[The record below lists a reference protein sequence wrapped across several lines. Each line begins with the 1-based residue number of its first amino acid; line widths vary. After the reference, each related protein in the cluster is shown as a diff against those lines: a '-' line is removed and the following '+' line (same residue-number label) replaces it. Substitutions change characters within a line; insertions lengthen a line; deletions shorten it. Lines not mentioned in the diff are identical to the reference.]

1 MIHLCLLSLM
11 APARCT
17 ETLMRY
23 YNLDWSKISEHMHS
37 DFWDSSRRRLRRIR
51 RSFNRLW
58 LNYIYQSL
66 LATAVV
72 FVILFLLNLEHA
84 VVIASI
90 GATAFIVFTMP
101 RNITAAPRRVIGG
114 HIIGFIC
121 GSAFAFIP
129 HSTILPAAIVY
140 SLAVGTT
147 IFLMVALDAEHPP
160 AGGTALGVAITGFS
174 IHVMVA
180 VVTSSVML
188 SLAHRFC
195 KRFLKDL
202 T

>member
-1 MIHLCLLSLM
+1 
-11 APARCT
+11 
-17 ETLMRY
+17 
-23 YNLDWSKISEHMHS
+23 MHF
-37 DFWDSSRRRLRRIR
+37 DFWDSLKRRLYRIR
-51 RSFNRLW
+51 REFKRLW
-58 LNYIYQSL
+58 KNYLYQSF
-66 LATAVV
+66 LATIVV
-72 FVILFLLNLEHA
+72 FIVLLLLNMEHA

-114 HIIGFIC
+114 HLIGLFS
-121 GSAFAFIP
+121 GSLCALIP
-129 HSTILPAAIVY
+129 HSSIFSSVIVY
-140 SLAVGTT
+140 SLAVGIS

-174 IHVMVA
+174 LNVMIA
-180 VVTSSVML
+180 VFTSSVVL
-188 SLAHRFC
+188 SLAHRFS

>member
-1 MIHLCLLSLM
+1 MHFDFL
-11 APARCT
+11 A
-17 ETLMRY
+17 
-23 YNLDWSKISEHMHS
+23 SE
-37 DFWDSSRRRLRRIR
+37 RRRLHRIR
-51 RSFNRLW
+51 RSFVRLW
-58 LNYIYQSL
+58 LNYTYQSL
-66 LATAVV
+66 LATAVI
-72 FVILFLLNLEHA
+72 FIILLLLNLEHA

-129 HSTILPAAIVY
+129 HSTVLVASLVY
-140 SLAVGTT
+140 ALAVGTT
-147 IFLMVALDAEHPP
+147 IFLMVALDVEHPP

-174 IHVMVA
+174 INVMVA
-180 VVTSSVML
+180 VLTSSIVL

-195 KRFLKDL
+195 KKHLKDL

>member
-1 MIHLCLLSLM
+1 
-11 APARCT
+11 
-17 ETLMRY
+17 
-23 YNLDWSKISEHMHS
+23 MH
-37 DFWDSSRRRLRRIR
+37 FGFRDSVRKRLYRIR
-51 RSFNRLW
+51 RGFRRLW
-58 LNYIYQSL
+58 LNYLYQSL
-66 LATAVV
+66 LATVV
-72 FVILFLLNLEHA
+72 IFVILLLLNLEHV

-101 RNITAAPRRVIGG
+101 RNVTAAPRRVIGG

-129 HSTILPAAIVY
+129 HSTTLTAILIY

-147 IFLMVALDAEHPP
+147 IFLMVALGAEHPP

-174 IHVMVA
+174 ISVMVA
-180 VVTSSVML
+180 VLTSSIVL

-195 KRFLKDL
+195 KKFLKDL

>member
-1 MIHLCLLSLM
+1 MHFSF
-11 APARCT
+11 
-17 ETLMRY
+17 
-23 YNLDWSKISEHMHS
+23 LDSA
-37 DFWDSSRRRLRRIR
+37 RRRLHRIR
-51 RSFNRLW
+51 RGFSRLW

-66 LATAVV
+66 LATVV
-72 FVILFLLNLEHA
+72 IFIILLLLNLEHV

-114 HIIGFIC
+114 HIVGFIC

-129 HSTILPAAIVY
+129 HPTALTAITIY

-147 IFLMVALDAEHPP
+147 IFLMVALDVEHPP

-174 IHVMVA
+174 VSVMVA
-180 VVTSSVML
+180 VLTSSIVL
-188 SLAHRFC
+188 SLAHRFF
-195 KRFLKDL
+195 KKYLKDL